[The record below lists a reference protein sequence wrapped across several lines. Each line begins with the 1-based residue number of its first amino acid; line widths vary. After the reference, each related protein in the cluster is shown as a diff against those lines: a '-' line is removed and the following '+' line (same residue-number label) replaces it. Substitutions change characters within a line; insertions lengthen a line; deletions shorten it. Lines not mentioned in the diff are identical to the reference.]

1 MKFGRKSGK
10 IQFWQHYASPEV
22 YISSLCGLEFDQSGA
37 ICAGKSHLTDMP
49 RNEEIPMTQE
59 IVEGKKAPAFT
70 MPTDGSGSVSLKDFS
85 GKKLVMFFY
94 PKDNT
99 PGCTTESLEFSEN
112 LSKFR
117 RAGADVLGVSRD
129 SVASHDKFKLKQG
142 LKITLASDAD
152 TNVIDTYGSWV
163 EKNNYGRKYMG
174 IERSTFLIDE
184 SGKIIKIWRKVRVK
198 DHVADVLAAVKEL
211 KE

>member
-1 MKFGRKSGK
+1 
-10 IQFWQHYASPEV
+10 
-22 YISSLCGLEFDQSGA
+22 
-37 ICAGKSHLTDMP
+37 
-49 RNEEIPMTQE
+49 MTQE
-59 IVEGKKAPAFT
+59 IAEGKKAPAFT
-70 MPTDGSGSVSLKDFS
+70 MPTDGNGSVSLKDFK

-94 PKDNT
+94 PKDST

-112 LSKFR
+112 LTKFR

-198 DHVADVLAAVKEL
+198 DHVANVLAMVKEL

>member
-1 MKFGRKSGK
+1 MLLPRFIFRLFACWNLIKAVQYAPENPAIK
-10 IQFWQHYASPEV
+10 I
-22 YISSLCGLEFDQSGA
+22 
-37 ICAGKSHLTDMP
+37 MP

-70 MPTDGSGSVSLKDFS
+70 MPTDGNGSVSLKDFR

-94 PKDNT
+94 PKDST

-152 TNVIDTYGSWV
+152 TNVIETYGSWV

-198 DHVADVLAAVKEL
+198 DHVANVLATVKEL

>member
-1 MKFGRKSGK
+1 
-10 IQFWQHYASPEV
+10 
-22 YISSLCGLEFDQSGA
+22 
-37 ICAGKSHLTDMP
+37 MP

-99 PGCTTESLEFSEN
+99 PGCTTESVEFSEN

-211 KE
+211 RE

>member
-1 MKFGRKSGK
+1 
-10 IQFWQHYASPEV
+10 
-22 YISSLCGLEFDQSGA
+22 
-37 ICAGKSHLTDMP
+37 MP

-59 IVEGKKAPAFT
+59 IIEGKKAPAFT
-70 MPTDGSGSVSLKDFS
+70 MPTDGNGSVSLKDFS

-94 PKDNT
+94 PKDST
-99 PGCTTESLEFSEN
+99 PGCTTENVEFSEN

-152 TNVIDTYGSWV
+152 TSVIDIYGSWV

-184 SGKIIKIWRKVRVK
+184 SGKIIRIWRKVRVK

>member
-1 MKFGRKSGK
+1 
-10 IQFWQHYASPEV
+10 
-22 YISSLCGLEFDQSGA
+22 
-37 ICAGKSHLTDMP
+37 
-49 RNEEIPMTQE
+49 MTQE

-70 MPTDGSGSVSLKDFS
+70 MPTDGNGSVSLKDFS

-94 PKDNT
+94 PKDST
-99 PGCTTESLEFSEN
+99 PGCTTESVEFSEN

>member
-1 MKFGRKSGK
+1 
-10 IQFWQHYASPEV
+10 
-22 YISSLCGLEFDQSGA
+22 
-37 ICAGKSHLTDMP
+37 
-49 RNEEIPMTQE
+49 MTQE

-70 MPTDGSGSVSLKDFS
+70 MPTDGNGSVSLKDFS

>member
-1 MKFGRKSGK
+1 
-10 IQFWQHYASPEV
+10 
-22 YISSLCGLEFDQSGA
+22 
-37 ICAGKSHLTDMP
+37 
-49 RNEEIPMTQE
+49 MTQE
-59 IVEGKKAPAFT
+59 IVEGKKAPSFT
-70 MPTDGSGSVSLKDFS
+70 MPTDGNGSVSLKDFS

-94 PKDNT
+94 PKDST